1 MILLLESTEVSSQ
14 RTEISDEIVD
24 FYVILGRPG
33 GRVAKRKHCR
43 SKIGVHQK
51 VSQADAINWF
61 KTKYDAVV
69 LNR

>member
-1 MILLLESTEVSSQ
+1 MRIGGLMCL
-14 RTEISDEIVD
+14 VD

-33 GRVAKRKHCR
+33 GRVSRRKHCR

-51 VSQADAINWF
+51 VSQEQAINWF
-61 KTKYDAVV
+61 KNKYEAVV